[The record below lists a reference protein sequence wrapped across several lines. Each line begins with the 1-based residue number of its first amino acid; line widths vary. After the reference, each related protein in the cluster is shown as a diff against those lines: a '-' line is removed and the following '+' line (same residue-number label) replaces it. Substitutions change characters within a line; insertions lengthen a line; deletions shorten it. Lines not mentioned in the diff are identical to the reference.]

1 LQHFMFKHNVRS
13 LSDVEGILQM
23 QSSLTECEVAQLRA
37 SASKACALLKA
48 LANEDRLLIL
58 CQLTQGERNV
68 GELEK
73 MTGVRQPT
81 LSQQLGILRDEGLV
95 ATRREGKYIFYG
107 LASHEVIQVMKTLSG
122 LYCGAVL
129 KSWG

>member
-1 LQHFMFKHNVRS
+1 METCLTTDDVVR
-13 LSDVEGILQM
+13 
-23 QSSLTECEVAQLRA
+23 LRA

-68 GELEK
+68 GELEAG
-73 MTGVRQPT
+73 TGVRQPT
-81 LSQQLGILRDEGLV
+81 LSQQLGVLRDEGLV
-95 ATRREGKYIFYG
+95 ATRREGKYIYYG

-122 LYCGAVL
+122 LYCGTVL
-129 KSWG
+129 ASLGSSVLPQ

>member
-1 LQHFMFKHNVRS
+1 M
-13 LSDVEGILQM
+13 
-23 QSSLTECEVAQLRA
+23 
-37 SASKACALLKA
+37 LKA

-68 GELEK
+68 GELET

-95 ATRREGKYIFYG
+95 ATRRGR
-107 LASHEVIQVMKTLSG
+107 QVHLLRAGQPRSDPSDENPVRACTAARS
-122 LYCGAVL
+122 
-129 KSWG
+129 